1 MQNTSIAV
9 TLLIVAGVVLG
20 GLFGLIGLVVGAA
33 AGLVTASVYA
43 VVTQQSPVLISR
55 SELPTDDPLTGPS

>member
-43 VVTQQSPVLISR
+43 VVTQQSPR
-55 SELPTDDPLTGPS
+55 TDQSE